1 MKPPPPPASQV
12 WPEKL
17 GGSRLAMSHG
27 HLEIPGTQGTREE
40 LGGVLFTKW
49 FWGSREPLKLAGCVV
64 LCLKRQKEAGG
75 LFPTIFKMGV
85 LPGSIPGT
93 GLGGATVPVKRTYLG
108 APWGRWAAVGDYFNA
123 LTRFL

>member
-27 HLEIPGTQGTREE
+27 HLDIPGTQGTREE

-49 FWGSREPLKLAGCVV
+49 FWGSREPLKVEGCV

-85 LPGSIPGT
+85 LP
-93 GLGGATVPVKRTYLG
+93 V
-108 APWGRWAAVGDYFNA
+108 
-123 LTRFL
+123 RFLGQGWAGPQFLLKVHTLAPPGGGGLP